1 MNNKKEEKIIEELAA
16 LFGAFSD
23 PSRLRIISN
32 LMNGE
37 LNVNSIAEAVGL
49 TESATSHHLRNL
61 RQLGLVRKHKEGR
74 QVFYSLDDEH
84 IKGLYQFGFDHILHK
99 REY

>member
-1 MNNKKEEKIIEELAA
+1 MNKKTEEEIIEELAD

-32 LMNGE
+32 LLDGE
-37 LNVNSIAEAVGL
+37 LNVNSIADAVGL
-49 TESATSHHLRNL
+49 TDSATSHHLRNL

-74 QVFYSLDDEH
+74 QVFYSLDDDH
-84 IKGLYQFGFDHILHK
+84 IKKLYQFGFDHILHK
-99 REY
+99 RD